1 MSRQLDPCS
10 TMAVAF
16 CSTLFILAITGIVR
30 FFMWIQD
37 GADIKKS
44 PTIMGFVRFIRRLK
58 KAFELDEKDL

>member
-1 MSRQLDPCS
+1 
-10 TMAVAF
+10 
-16 CSTLFILAITGIVR
+16 VR